1 MRIRWNWRVFLR
13 LAGVLS
19 CLALVAGA
27 CGDDDDDGTAAAE
40 GDPAAESD
48 TTEDA
53 DAEPESL
60 RRVDLALSTTSG
72 FGYGY
77 HIAKN
82 LGFYEDEGFDV
93 SLQGTGG
100 SSDVAQLLASGNAPV
115 GMGVPGAMLPVI
127 ERGEELYPFFTYA
140 YGEVFDVVVP
150 EDSDLQEIADL
161 EGLTLGV
168 SSLGGGEIPLVR
180 ALLSEVGL
188 DPDSDVRVIAV
199 GADAPTV
206 RLSLENGDIDA
217 FSTAKSDI
225 AAITAAGVELRSI
238 APDSLDTL
246 PAEGLLAS
254 AEAQEDDE
262 LLIAMGRAT
271 AKGQLIAY
279 TNEDAAVCLLK
290 EEIPEEF
297 TDEQAGRDSLS
308 AVLEIT
314 TAPENDD
321 GTYQFGFLDAE
332 GWNTYVEIFFQG
344 DLLEEVFDMSPYV
357 RADLLDEINDFDQQE
372 IVDMA
377 NELPTDC

>member
-1 MRIRWNWRVFLR
+1 MV
-13 LAGVLS
+13 
-19 CLALVAGA
+19 
-27 CGDDDDDGTAAAE
+27 
-40 GDPAAESD
+40 
-48 TTEDA
+48 
-53 DAEPESL
+53 
-60 RRVDLALSTTSG
+60 
-72 FGYGY
+72 
-77 HIAKN
+77 
-82 LGFYEDEGFDV
+82 
-93 SLQGTGG
+93 
-100 SSDVAQLLASGNAPV
+100 
-115 GMGVPGAMLPVI
+115 
-127 ERGEELYPFFTYA
+127 
-140 YGEVFDVVVP
+140 
-150 EDSDLQEIADL
+150 
-161 EGLTLGV
+161 
-168 SSLGGGEIPLVR
+168 EIPLVR
-180 ALLSEVGL
+180 ALLAEVGL
-188 DPDSDVRVIAV
+188 DPDSDVRIIAV
-199 GADAPTV
+199 GTDAPTV

-254 AEAQEDDE
+254 ADAQDDDE

-279 TNEDAAVCLLK
+279 TSQDAAVCVLK
-290 EEIPEEF
+290 QEIPEEF
-297 TDEQAGRDSLS
+297 TDEQAGRDSLA

-344 DLLEEVFDMSPYV
+344 DLLEETFDMTPFV

-372 IVDMA
+372 IIDMA